1 MQKSSA
7 LLFTLSFELNVHFS
21 IKNFKKTKSRLILLH
36 ERLFLKA
43 AAPAF
48 QVKIEN
54 PLFHAFAASFSSAS
68 CQFCYVV
75 LHTGEHLPSSNYGS
89 ILTEVAILWQ
99 QRLPLSIFSSVAS
112 LHDDRIAS
120 HRPVAIRPIN
130 MLLFS
135 IQSVFYWILKM
146 SCNNDPIMSGFI
158 FKRRQELSSLPI
170 LLQRQFY
177 CLLSSVHRGTSAGT
191 AGYQGTCGIGK
202 HCSWPTVHHGVDHVI
217 NRGVENTMFF

>member
-1 MQKSSA
+1 MEMENSDKGKKQGTFPRLLIDRITIPRLYWMALEWWKIFYHCEPKRVNVSIGKKTFQTFVTQLKSMSAELQNLCFYFYYVFVFKNTEIWPLCLQK
-7 LLFTLSFELNVHFS
+7 L
-21 IKNFKKTKSRLILLH
+21 IWKNFKKTKSRLILLH

-75 LHTGEHLPSSNYGS
+75 AIFVVKHTVLHTGEHLPSSNYGS

-112 LHDDRIAS
+112 LHDDRIAT
-120 HRPVAIRPIN
+120 
-130 MLLFS
+130 
-135 IQSVFYWILKM
+135 
-146 SCNNDPIMSGFI
+146 G
-158 FKRRQELSSLPI
+158 RRLSD
-170 LLQRQFY
+170 Q
-177 CLLSSVHRGTSAGT
+177 
-191 AGYQGTCGIGK
+191 
-202 HCSWPTVHHGVDHVI
+202 
-217 NRGVENTMFF
+217 

>member
-1 MQKSSA
+1 MPNINLSKKVDVVEMQKSSA

-75 LHTGEHLPSSNYGS
+75 AIFVVKHTVLHTGEHLPSSNYGS

-112 LHDDRIAS
+112 LHDDRIAT
-120 HRPVAIRPIN
+120 
-130 MLLFS
+130 
-135 IQSVFYWILKM
+135 
-146 SCNNDPIMSGFI
+146 G
-158 FKRRQELSSLPI
+158 RRLSD
-170 LLQRQFY
+170 Q
-177 CLLSSVHRGTSAGT
+177 
-191 AGYQGTCGIGK
+191 
-202 HCSWPTVHHGVDHVI
+202 
-217 NRGVENTMFF
+217 